1 MRSHDRQVGKL
12 IDVLSRRSDKAFE
25 QFVRA
30 LVYTYQDDLAV
41 LLDHSTANNLIQTR
55 QQLQPAL
62 PPLSHSYG
70 MSCLSVKCIDCVQ
83 MSLFV

>member
-30 LVYTYQDDLAV
+30 LVYTHQDDLAV
-41 LLDHSTANNLIQTR
+41 LLDPSTATSLIHTR
-55 QQLQPAL
+55 QQLQPAP
-62 PPLSHSYG
+62 PPLSHG
-70 MSCLSVKCIDCVQ
+70 CGIV
-83 MSLFV
+83 